1 MNVTN
6 WFCKEFDV
14 NEDFTTCTG
23 NVLFAR
29 KLFQKFKR
37 DAHTCIIQMI
47 YMKIKV
53 DFKYLYWLMQTATL
67 V

>member
-6 WFCKEFDV
+6 RFCIKEFDV
-14 NEDFTTCTG
+14 NEDFTTRTG

-37 DAHTCIIQMI
+37 DAHTCIIQTI

-53 DFKYLYWLMQTATL
+53 DFKYLY
-67 V
+67 

>member
-1 MNVTN
+1 MSPIDFV
-6 WFCKEFDV
+6 KEFDV
-14 NEDFTTCTG
+14 NEDFTTRTG

-37 DAHTCIIQMI
+37 DAHTCIIQTI

-53 DFKYLYWLMQTATL
+53 DFKYLY
-67 V
+67 

>member
-14 NEDFTTCTG
+14 NEAFTTRTG

-37 DAHTCIIQMI
+37 DAHTCIIQTI